1 MRAIL
6 TYHSIDGSG
15 SPISIAPTIFAR
27 HLAWLRSG
35 QVRVV
40 PLAELP
46 ALGEGTNA
54 VAITFDD
61 ALASIAAEALPGLIA
76 AGLHATIFVTTAHV
90 GGDNRWHGRAAQ
102 TIPVLPVMTWEQ
114 LAGAQA
120 SGIAIGAHTRTHPD
134 LRQCVGEALQQELE
148 GARDDVGRALGIT
161 PEAFAYPYGAHDR
174 RIRDA
179 ASEVYRFSVT
189 TDLRPLRGDDSPDAL
204 PRLDAW
210 YFQDPRWLHR
220 WGTAALRS
228 YLGLRRAGRAVKRW
242 VS

>member
-6 TYHSIDGSG
+6 TWHSVDGSG
-15 SPISIAPTIFAR
+15 SLISIAPTTFAR

-40 PLAELP
+40 PLAELLTLD
-46 ALGEGTNA
+46 AHTDA

-61 ALASIAAEALPGLIA
+61 ALATITDEALPGLIA
-76 AGLHATIFVTTAHV
+76 AGLPATIFVTTAHV
-90 GGDNRWHGRAAQ
+90 GGDNRWQGRSAPGV
-102 TIPVLPVMTWEQ
+102 PVLPVMTWEQ
-114 LAGAQA
+114 LAEAQNR
-120 SGIAIGAHTRTHPD
+120 GIAIGAHTRTHPD
-134 LRQCVGEALQQELE
+134 LRRCAGEALRQELE
-148 GARDDVGRALGIT
+148 GARDDVTAALGIT
-161 PEAFAYPYGAHDR
+161 PEAFAYPFGALDR
-174 RIRDA
+174 RIRA
-179 ASEVYRFSVT
+179 AAGEVYRYCVT
-189 TDLRPLRGDDSPDAL
+189 TELRPLQVDTSADAL

-210 YFQDPRWLHR
+210 YFRDVQWLER